1 MKKGLEHIKNF
12 TVGGLVPPI
21 EITPTNHEGGG
32 WVQIWQV
39 KGGKLA
45 RVTDWFK
52 AYPDVI
58 AAHLK
63 EAGSKPS

>member
-1 MKKGLEHIKNF
+1 VNR
-12 TVGGLVPPI
+12 T
-21 EITPTNHEGGG
+21 
-32 WVQIWQV
+32 V

-63 EAGSKPS
+63 EAGSKRS